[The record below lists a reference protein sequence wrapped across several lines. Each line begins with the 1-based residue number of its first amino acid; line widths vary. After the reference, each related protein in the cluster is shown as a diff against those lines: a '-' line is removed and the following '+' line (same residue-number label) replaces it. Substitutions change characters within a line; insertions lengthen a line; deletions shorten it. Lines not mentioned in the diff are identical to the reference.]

1 MDNMKNYKQLI
12 KELPSKSVVFAFG
25 RFNPPTIG
33 HELLVKAVK
42 KLASA
47 QGADHA
53 IYASRSNDAKKN
65 PLAVDKKVHYLN
77 LMFPHT
83 HFVAAD
89 ANVRTFIEAAK
100 ELNKKYKNI
109 TMVAGSDRISE
120 YEKILNKYNGTEFH
134 FDTVQ
139 VISAGERDPDA
150 DDASGMSASKMRALA
165 AKGDYTS
172 FKGGLP
178 SSLRDIDGRRLMN
191 DIRVGMGHP
200 PLKEQ
205 VSLVKDELRE
215 KYFRKEIFNIGDIVE
230 SAGIQYTI
238 VKRGSN
244 HLLVKEE
251 SGKLVSKWIQ
261 DVTVV
266 KESTEMQE
274 ELSTKTLKTS
284 DKVKVAR
291 IIATMLGNEDAE
303 AMSSPEQLVNNALRK
318 IRSKALNAEALK
330 ILSKMLDLA
339 TEVGISYDVHLK
351 PQGIKEAAIV
361 FGKKAP
367 EMADDSKMLGV
378 TSQANNA
385 FSNATVAAMTKSK
398 LVGTIKGPKKAITV
412 KEEAEEIDMSAY
424 DTHNDIDHAD
434 ISEEDIDAMIDTLSD
449 EDFYDAYDEDELC
462 VIDDETGEELPD
474 DGMNE
479 SALMEVLSR
488 AERIRAK
495 VRMAKTK
502 SKRERSARIALKR
515 YSNTPTINKRARR
528 MAVKLMK
535 QRMVRGRDITKL
547 SVGEKERIERTL
559 SKRKDVLNRIATKMV
574 PRIKK
579 MEKARLSHS
588 KYTQSSTPVAI

>member
-1 MDNMKNYKQLI
+1 MDKMKNYKQLI

-165 AKGDYTS
+165 TKGDYAS

-191 DIRVGMGHP
+191 DIRIGMGHAP
-200 PLKEQ
+200 IKEH

-215 KYFRKEIFNIGDIVE
+215 KYFREEIFNIGDIVE

-261 DVTVV
+261 DVTLV

-291 IIATMLGNEDAE
+291 IIATMLGNDDAE

-339 TEVGISYDVHLK
+339 TEVGISYDAHLK
-351 PQGIKEAAIV
+351 PNGIKEAAIK
-361 FGKKAP
+361 FDKKAP

-378 TSQANNA
+378 VDQSNNA
-385 FSNATVAAMTKSK
+385 FSNATIATMTKSK

-412 KEEAEEIDMSAY
+412 KEEADDIDMSAY

-449 EDFYDAYDEDELC
+449 EDFYDAYDEDELV
-462 VIDDETGEELPD
+462 VIDDETGEEIPD
-474 DGMNE
+474 DGVNE
-479 SALMEVLSR
+479 AALMEVLSR

-502 SKRERSARIALKR
+502 SKRERSARIALHR
-515 YSNTPTINKRARR
+515 YSNTATINKRARR

-535 QRMVRGRDITKL
+535 QRIVRGRDVTKL
-547 SVGEKERIERTL
+547 SVGEKERIEATL
-559 SKRKDVLNRIATKMV
+559 AKRKDVLNRIATKMV

-588 KYTQSSTPVAI
+588 KYTQSSSPVAI

>member
-1 MDNMKNYKQLI
+1 MDKMKNYKQLI

-165 AKGDYTS
+165 TKGDYAS

-191 DIRVGMGHP
+191 DIRIGMGHAP
-200 PLKEQ
+200 IKEH

-215 KYFRKEIFNIGDIVE
+215 KYFREEIFNIGDIVE

-261 DVTVV
+261 DVTLV

-291 IIATMLGNEDAE
+291 IIATMLGNDDAE

-339 TEVGISYDVHLK
+339 TEVGISYDAHLK
-351 PQGIKEAAIV
+351 PQGIKEAAIK
-361 FGKKAP
+361 FDKKAP

-378 TSQANNA
+378 VDQSNNA
-385 FSNATVAAMTKSK
+385 FSNATIATMTKSK

-412 KEEAEEIDMSAY
+412 KEEADDIDMSAY

-449 EDFYDAYDEDELC
+449 EDFYDAYDEDELV
-462 VIDDETGEELPD
+462 VIDDETGEEIPD
-474 DGMNE
+474 DGVNE
-479 SALMEVLSR
+479 AALMEVLSR

-502 SKRERSARIALKR
+502 SKRERSARIALHR
-515 YSNTPTINKRARR
+515 YSNTATINKRARR

-535 QRMVRGRDITKL
+535 QRIVRGRDVTKL
-547 SVGEKERIERTL
+547 SVGEKERIEATL
-559 SKRKDVLNRIATKMV
+559 AKRKDVLNRIATKMV

-588 KYTQSSTPVAI
+588 KYTQSSSPVAI

>member
-165 AKGDYTS
+165 AKGDYAS

-205 VSLVKDELRE
+205 VSLVKNELRE

-251 SGKLVSKWIQ
+251 SGELVSKWIQ

-291 IIATMLGNEDAE
+291 IIATMLGNDDAE

-339 TEVGISYDVHLK
+339 TEVGISYDVTLK
-351 PQGIKEAAIV
+351 PNGLKEAAIK
-361 FGKKAP
+361 FDKKAP

-378 TSQANNA
+378 VDQSNNA

-474 DGMNE
+474 DGVNE

-488 AERIRAK
+488 VERIRAK

-535 QRMVRGRDITKL
+535 QRLVRGRDVTKL